1 MAIRLTKKN
10 SVIFAVV
17 IVVLCGSLGY
27 LVWRVNQPE
36 TTAPTE
42 SEAGEGPACNYG
54 SECTSVRCRWPWVA
68 YCNTESPDSPTDG
81 KRGFCEC
88 RKPESQTINPCRT
101 DDPISDDNCHPPTC
115 PSGEKICC
123 NWNEIDCDSKCGEG
137 AHEIKTECRCSS
149 CNNPYYLSVYCKVE
163 PVASCGDGIVGNT
176 EGEEC
181 DPPNKGCIPEKIIV
195 VPEGDDSM
203 VTAPGIC
210 TSECK
215 CVPRSYCGDGK
226 VDSGEECD
234 PPNTKCYNYCDPP
247 GSECAIKD
255 GYGMCTNTCQCEF
268 VIPSSCGNG
277 KLDTGEEC
285 ENGNPSGV
293 KCQWSSCNTESCK
306 CIQSI
311 VGVSKS
317 VSEKCVNVGTAD
329 PRAELTY
336 TILVKDI
343 GRGEVIET
351 IEDVLDP
358 KVVSKG
364 LIPTDISHN
373 GRYSNGKIIWEGI
386 AIQFAR
392 NPDSTISVPF
402 TYKLTIDK
410 SNFGVYTNNVT
421 LTTTKGNTFQASATI
436 NADCIV
442 TAPQTGIFDST
453 LGRIAGGFGLIVLGG
468 FVYSMPS
475 RVFMFNRQS
484 DERRRN
490 KYRVRFESKIFKK

>member
-1 MAIRLTKKN
+1 M
-10 SVIFAVV
+10 
-17 IVVLCGSLGY
+17 
-27 LVWRVNQPE
+27 
-36 TTAPTE
+36 
-42 SEAGEGPACNYG
+42 
-54 SECTSVRCRWPWVA
+54 
-68 YCNTESPDSPTDG
+68 
-81 KRGFCEC
+81 
-88 RKPESQTINPCRT
+88 
-101 DDPISDDNCHPPTC
+101 
-115 PSGEKICC
+115 
-123 NWNEIDCDSKCGEG
+123 
-137 AHEIKTECRCSS
+137 
-149 CNNPYYLSVYCKVE
+149 
-163 PVASCGDGIVGNT
+163 
-176 EGEEC
+176 
-181 DPPNKGCIPEKIIV
+181 GCIPEDIIV
-195 VPEGDDSM
+195 VPEGDDRM

-268 VIPSSCGNG
+268 VTPSSCGNG

-317 VSEKCVNVGTAD
+317 VSEKCANVGTAD
-329 PRAELTY
+329 PKAELTY

-373 GRYSNGKIIWEGI
+373 GRYSNGKIVWEGI

-402 TYKLTIDK
+402 TDKLTIDK